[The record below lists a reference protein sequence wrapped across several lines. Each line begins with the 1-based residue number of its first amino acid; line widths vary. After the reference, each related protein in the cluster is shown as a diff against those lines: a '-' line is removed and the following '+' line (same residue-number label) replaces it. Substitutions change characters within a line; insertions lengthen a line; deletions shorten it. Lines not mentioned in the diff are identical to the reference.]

1 MLVPG
6 KRWPGVTCVFR
17 TGEIP
22 MTQDLETTN
31 LQLVQALFNAT
42 GKGDWAA
49 AESMLTSDFS
59 VTEAGTLPFAG
70 TYHGRGALQEL
81 FTLVMSAAGVTGLDI
96 EQLTAGGDR
105 VVALLEMVLGGPP
118 EVRVPLAETFRVRDG
133 KVCEIRP
140 YYFDP
145 RPVAAAIEARK
156 RAATTWP
163 VDRRERSDPPP
174 VVASPE

>member
-1 MLVPG
+1 
-6 KRWPGVTCVFR
+6 
-17 TGEIP
+17 
-22 MTQDLETTN
+22 MTQDLETKN
-31 LQLVQALFNAT
+31 LQLVQALFDAT

-49 AESMLTSDFS
+49 AENMLTSDFS

-96 EQLTAGGDR
+96 QQLTAGGDR
-105 VVALLEMVLGGPP
+105 VVALLEMILGGAP
-118 EVRVPLAETFRVRDG
+118 EVRVPLAETFRIRDG

-145 RPVAAAIEARK
+145 RPITAAVEARK
-156 RAATTWP
+156 RAAKT
-163 VDRRERSDPPP
+163 
-174 VVASPE
+174 